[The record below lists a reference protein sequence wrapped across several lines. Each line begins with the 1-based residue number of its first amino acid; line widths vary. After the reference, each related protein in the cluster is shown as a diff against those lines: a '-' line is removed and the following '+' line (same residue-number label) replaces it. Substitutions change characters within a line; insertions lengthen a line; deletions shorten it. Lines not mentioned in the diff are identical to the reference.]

1 MFKRILSIAWGVMSV
16 SALFGQASYRATF
29 YVDGAKEKEQN
40 RSHTSLESVEP
51 NASVVYAT
59 GGVELFLSH
68 MRLNKTSGSISDAT
82 HRETGHNSVVL
93 ADDGSRVWMDF
104 CDVNS
109 HTPQADGI
117 SASGEG
123 TLINVREGTINMSR
137 PGSAAVNATNKS
149 KINVVGTIINIYSN
163 QSPSFYACSEGVVEV
178 TEGKG
183 DNTGQG
189 SPLFYASAGTVKGEK
204 CRMSAAKW
212 AIGCLDD
219 GLLELTH
226 NDLKSNSLCG
236 FLVHG
241 ADGRVRESR
250 SSGKLILKNNKIMV
264 NEGPVIF
271 VTNAAGEI
279 SLSGNKISCKSDEII
294 SVKGD
299 EWGVKNQNQGDA
311 IITVLKQTLSGD
323 IYVDSISS
331 LTLNLE
337 KGAKLNG
344 RITGKESPWRNVKVS
359 IKKGSTWTMKGDC
372 YLTSITFDQPLEKG
386 LKQIKGK
393 HVIYYD
399 PDDALCRNLDGKE
412 YKTGGGKLVPI
423 KK

>member
-1 MFKRILSIAWGVMSV
+1 MLIMFKRIFTVAWAVMTV
-16 SALFGQASYRATF
+16 SALFGQANYRATF

-59 GGVELFLSH
+59 GGAELFLSH
-68 MRLNKTSGSISDAT
+68 MRLSKTSGSISDSN
-82 HRETGHNSVVL
+82 HRETGRNSVIL
-93 ADDGSRVWMDF
+93 ADDGSHVWMDF

-109 HTPQADGI
+109 HTQQADGI
-117 SASGEG
+117 SASGDG
-123 TLINVREGTINMSR
+123 TLINMQKGTVNISR

-149 KINVVGTIINIYSN
+149 KISVQELTVNVYSN
-163 QSPSFYACSEGVVEV
+163 QSPSFYAGNDGRVEI
-178 TEGKG
+178 
-183 DNTGQG
+183 TGATGESSGQA
-189 SPLFYASAGTVKGEK
+189 SPLFYAAAGTVKAEK
-204 CRMSAAKW
+204 CRMHAAKW
-212 AIGCLDD
+212 SVGCIDG
-219 GLLELTH
+219 GLLELTG
-226 NDLKSNSLCG
+226 NELKSNSLCG

-241 ADGRVRESR
+241 AGDAR
-250 SSGKLILKNNKIMV
+250 SNGKLILNKNTLTV
-264 NEGPVIF
+264 TDGPLIF
-271 VTNAAGEI
+271 VTNAGGEI
-279 SLSGNKISCKSDEII
+279 QLSKNKISCKSDEII

-299 EWGVKNQNQGDA
+299 EWGIKNRNQGDA
-311 IITVLKQTLSGD
+311 VINVLRQTLSGD
-323 IYVDSISS
+323 IYVDSIST

-344 RITGKESPWRNVKVS
+344 CITGKESPRRDVNVSV
-359 IKKGSTWTMKGDC
+359 KKGSTWTLKGDC
-372 YLTSITFDQPLEKG
+372 YISSITFEQPLEKG

-399 PDDALCRNLDGKE
+399 PDNALCRNLDGKE

>member
-1 MFKRILSIAWGVMSV
+1 MLIMFKRVLSIAWAVMTV

-59 GGVELFLSH
+59 GGVELYLTH
-68 MRLNKTSGSISDAT
+68 MRLSKTSGSISDANR
-82 HRETGHNSVVL
+82 RETGRNSVIL
-93 ADDGSRVWMDF
+93 ADDGSHVWMDF

-109 HTPQADGI
+109 HTQQADGI
-117 SASGEG
+117 SASGDG
-123 TLINVREGTINMSR
+123 TVINIQKGTVNISR

-149 KINVVGTIINIYSN
+149 KINVQELTVNVYSN
-163 QSPSFYACSEGVVEV
+163 QSPFFYAGNDGRVEI
-178 TEGKG
+178 
-183 DNTGQG
+183 TGATGESSGQA
-189 SPLFYASAGTVKGEK
+189 SPLFYAAAGTIKAEK
-204 CRMSAAKW
+204 CRMHAAKW
-212 AIGCLDD
+212 CVGCIDG
-219 GLLELTH
+219 GLLELTS

-241 ADGRVRESR
+241 AGDVRSN
-250 SSGKLILKNNKIMV
+250 GKLILNNNTITV
-264 NEGPVIF
+264 SDGPLIF
-271 VTNAAGEI
+271 ITNAGGEI
-279 SLSGNKISCKSDEII
+279 TLSKNKISCKSDEII

-299 EWGVKNQNQGDA
+299 EWGIKNNNQGDA
-311 IITVLKQTLSGD
+311 KINLMKQTLNGD
-323 IYVDSISS
+323 VYVDSISTLS
-331 LTLNLE
+331 LILE

-344 RITGKESPWRNVKVS
+344 CITGKESPRRDVNVSV
-359 IKKGSTWTMKGDC
+359 KKGSTWSLKGDC
-372 YLTSITFDQPLEKG
+372 YISSITFEQPLEKG

-399 PDDALCRNLDGKE
+399 PDNALCRNLGGKE